1 MKYLKRYESFIND
14 AISNVNYDVN
24 KNIIIVEKQIL
35 NDFSVSFWDL
45 SLNSS
50 VFTDEEKSFIKENL
64 TSIKVDLVNEGWL
77 SDTLSN
83 VWNRAKEEG
92 GKVWDKI
99 KNKISIIKKFIV
111 KIVAD
116 IAKFIISMFKSIGN
130 SILSKSQKLK
140 EQNKDKFTQ
149 AVKSALSKK
158 PNAIE
163 LKNEI
168 QQLKATFEHLST
180 SIKAG
185 IFSNKINNIDDN
197 IIKDA
202 ESQVGE
208 LETELKAESL
218 NYDILKYFYIKE
230 ELEENIYKVGDL
242 VRYKTKDGKE
252 VDKKITKIEGDNFYF
267 TDKEGNEFFKTKEDI
282 IKKIS
287 SVEKAWG
294 GFVKWFLD
302 MEQATPPVKGKPVW
316 WIKFILKIISL
327 FLSPIVK
334 GLETAAKFATSKV
347 LKAASIASKY
357 LSGPGVY
364 DFLILSGIIAGM
376 GGLIVE
382 FKLVS
387 HSMPEPYSHLFEVI
401 GLFISELTGIKS
413 LLLIFGSFC
422 TVITL
427 YQLIVEFK
435 HLFGGE
441 HSKGHEGENT
451 ENQEGEQNITTT

>member
-24 KNIIIVEKQIL
+24 KNIIIVEKKIL
-35 NDFSVSFWDL
+35 NDFSISFWDL

-64 TSIKVDLVNEGWL
+64 TTIKVDLVNEGWL

-92 GKVWDKI
+92 GKIWDKI

-111 KIVAD
+111 KIVED
-116 IAKFIISMFKSIGN
+116 IAKFIINMFKSIGD
-130 SILSKSQKLK
+130 SIISKSQELK
-140 EQNKDKFTQ
+140 DASKGKFEQV
-149 AVKSALSKK
+149 VKSALSKK
-158 PNAIE
+158 INEVE

-168 QQLKATFEHLST
+168 QQLKATVEHLKI
-180 SIKAG
+180 SIKIG
-185 IFSNKINNIDDN
+185 LFSNKINNIDDN

-202 ESQVGE
+202 ESQVGD
-208 LETELKAESL
+208 LENELKAESM

-230 ELEENIYKVGDL
+230 EVEEDTYKVGDL

-252 VDKKITKIEGDNFYF
+252 IDKKITKIEGDNFYF
-267 TDKEGNEFFKTKEDI
+267 INKEGNEFSKTSEEI
-282 IKKIS
+282 IKKVS
-287 SVEKAWG
+287 TGEKVWG

-302 MEQATPPVKGKPVW
+302 MEQATPPIKGKPVW

-334 GLETAAKFATSKV
+334 GLEIAAKFVTSNV
-347 LKAASIASKY
+347 LKTASIASKY
-357 LSGPGVY
+357 LDGPGVY
-364 DFLILSGIIAGM
+364 DFLILSGIIAGI

-387 HSMPEPYSHLFEVI
+387 HSMAEPYSHLFEVI
-401 GLFISELTGIKS
+401 GLFISEITGMKS

-422 TVITL
+422 AAITL

-441 HSKGHEGENT
+441 HITGQVGEHT
-451 ENQEGEQNITTT
+451 SGQVGEQK